1 MQFTSAQNK
10 RSILSLH
17 YCVLQ
22 GGTNEFPQC
31 CATTGAGH
39 TLAIHGWVSKIK
51 NIFHHNSNAQR
62 HMFRQIHMWGLHF
75 QCAKNCFDHKYCL
88 PLPKIISLILLCT
101 AKTERVKKLTHL
113 SFTSKCNIFIKG
125 ISELPQPL
133 TIWGKLIDSTGEDRF
148 NGLHSSILLQ
158 EDLSISTL
166 SRAQLGF
173 SENRLTCTLLKRKR
187 KKGFFYGKS
196 YLLASMV
203 PWRSFNIHGTF
214 VRKCVLDYCKCASH

>member
-1 MQFTSAQNK
+1 MLCYN
-10 RSILSLH
+10 RSRVHTRNPWLG
-17 YCVLQ
+17 VK
-22 GGTNEFPQC
+22 TNQKHFSSQ
-31 CATTGAGH
+31 
-39 TLAIHGWVSKIK
+39 LNV
-51 NIFHHNSNAQR
+51 QR

-75 QCAKNCFDHKYCL
+75 QCGKNCFDHKYHL
-88 PLPKIISLILLCT
+88 PLPKIILLILLRA

-158 EDLSISTL
+158 EVLSISTL
-166 SRAQLGF
+166 SLAQLGL

-187 KKGFFYGKS
+187 KSKKRVLLWKKLFIGLYG
-196 YLLASMV
+196 SM
-203 PWRSFNIHGTF
+203 
-214 VRKCVLDYCKCASH
+214 KKL